1 MKNTKTNFIIS
12 FFLIALSLTT
22 IFDFLIDSQI
32 KQSNN
37 FKINK
42 VKQKYYNASQNY
54 HFTYE
59 IVTPTETFNVS
70 EEFAKSISDTNEI
83 YYGISKIYNEINWYS
98 SDLKNKSTY
107 SLRYFSGLII
117 PLIFIIYF
125 ILSLV
130 FKFENFAINNILRI
144 LVIGN
149 VIYLLI
155 N

>member
-1 MKNTKTNFIIS
+1 MKITKTNFIIS
-12 FFLIALSLTT
+12 FLLIAISLTT
-22 IFDFLIDSQI
+22 IFDFSIDSQI
-32 KQSNN
+32 KHSNN

-59 IVTPTETFNVS
+59 IVTSTDTFNVT
-70 EEFAKSISDTNEI
+70 EEFAKSISNTNDI
-83 YYGISKIYNEINWYS
+83 YYGISKIYNEVNWYS
-98 SDLKNKSTY
+98 SDLNKKSTY

-130 FKFENFAINNILRI
+130 FKFDNFALNNIFII

-149 VIYLLI
+149 VIYLLL